1 MIRRERCKEWPVC
14 WVKVLNQRHQYGFCM
29 MMSFDSI
36 TVSDDD
42 LVAIA
47 TGKSNPQQL
56 FMKGKLKVKG
66 NILLTT
72 KLDQLFS
79 SRSVQNCKRWTLA
92 SGWDSCMMTWFD
104 YDYQNALRQAVVFSI
119 FSSVKN
125 RSCETQFYI
134 TKMAEK
140 CILVV
145 VVKHIMKMCYVNHS
159 LLYLALL

>member
-1 MIRRERCKEWPVC
+1 MRERCKEWPVC

-36 TVSDDD
+36 TVSGDN

-92 SGWDSCMMTWFD
+92 SGMGQLHDDVIWLWLPECLEASYCIQYF
-104 YDYQNALRQAVVFSI
+104 F
-119 FSSVKN
+119 F
-125 RSCETQFYI
+125 CE
-134 TKMAEK
+134 E
-140 CILVV
+140 
-145 VVKHIMKMCYVNHS
+145 S
-159 LLYLALL
+159 LLRDTILHYKNGRKMHSGSCSQTHHANVLC